1 MADDGS
7 VASVA
12 RARIANCNWQM
23 FKLSRFCSPFSIP
36 NHLSALQHIPSIPK
50 FRWIPTRF
58 PLRVEGCC
66 TETGHD
72 GTGVSNAGCAS
83 KFGRRKVISILWK
96 SLRWDNFR
104 QLLWDDIHWYPSNYR
119 TCAKYRNYASLKH
132 WPDHVEWKAS
142 NCQGVS
148 LWIVLESV
156 WSGRGGLGRGQS
168 CEGAEMERSSL
179 AECRNCPCLYCNL
192 VTSKASSRA

>member
-23 FKLSRFCSPFSIP
+23 FKLSRFFFPFSFP
-36 NHLSALQHIPSIPK
+36 NHLSALQHIPSSDEFLPGFLWGWKGAALRRDWSVK
-50 FRWIPTRF
+50 FWLCLKIWAPQSDFYT
-58 PLRVEGCC
+58 L
-66 TETGHD
+66 
-72 GTGVSNAGCAS
+72 
-83 KFGRRKVISILWK
+83 KISEMRQI
-96 SLRWDNFR
+96 R

-132 WPDHVEWKAS
+132 WPDHAEWKAS

>member
-7 VASVA
+7 VASVV

-23 FKLSRFCSPFSIP
+23 FKLSRFCFPFSIP

-50 FRWIPTRF
+50 FRWLPTRF

-66 TETGHD
+66 TETGLECQMLVVPQNLGAAKWFLYSENLWDETIFH
-72 GTGVSNAGCAS
+72 NY
-83 KFGRRKVISILWK
+83 FGMISIDILRIVELVLSTVIMHLW
-96 SLRWDNFR
+96 SIDL
-104 QLLWDDIHWYPSNYR
+104 IMP
-119 TCAKYRNYASLKH
+119 
-132 WPDHVEWKAS
+132 
-142 NCQGVS
+142 
-148 LWIVLESV
+148 
-156 WSGRGGLGRGQS
+156 SGRLQIAKAFHCGSSWRA
-168 CEGAEMERSSL
+168 CEVGVGVLAAVKAVKERRWRSSL